1 MFRVGEIRAGAIR
14 NILKDLVLE
23 EWAGGGCV
31 QVWRMFGACSHNGLN
46 GVQCQ
51 A

>member
-1 MFRVGEIRAGAIR
+1 VEEISLSWN

-23 EWAGGGCV
+23 EWAGERGIQMRENV
-31 QVWRMFGACSHNGLN
+31 LYIGAN
-46 GVQCQ
+46 